1 MTTGGFIGSP
11 GGSPIVTFSSGGST
25 ISNQDA
31 NLTVKGH
38 TTANTATVT
47 GLLSTNDVTLKAFQE
62 TVVALG
68 NQSGD
73 ISSSLNVDNGTIY
86 SVTATG
92 GITINSL
99 ANAVAGT
106 SFTLIVTQDSSGN
119 HTLTAGS
126 DIKWAGGQKT
136 LSTAGDAIDVIS
148 FFYDG
153 TRYYASLGRGY
164 V

>member
-1 MTTGGFIGSP
+1 MLLRNLIATTSP
-11 GGSPIVTFSSGGST
+11 ADF
-25 ISNQDA
+25 
-31 NLTVKGH
+31 
-38 TTANTATVT
+38 
-47 GLLSTNDVTLKAFQE
+47 TLKAFQE

-99 ANAVAGT
+99 GNAVAGT
-106 SFTLIVTQDSSGN
+106 SFTLIITQDGSGSR
-119 HTLTAGS
+119 TLTAGS
-126 DIKWAGGQKT
+126 NIKWAGGQKT
-136 LSTAGDAIDVIS
+136 LSTAANAIDVIS

-153 TRYYASLGRGY
+153 TTYFASLGRGF